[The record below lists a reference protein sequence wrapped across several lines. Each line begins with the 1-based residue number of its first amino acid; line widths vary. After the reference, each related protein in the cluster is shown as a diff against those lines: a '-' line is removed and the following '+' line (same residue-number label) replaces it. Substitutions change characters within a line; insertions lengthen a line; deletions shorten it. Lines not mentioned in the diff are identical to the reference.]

1 MIHCKEMYLFFFLA
15 WWHWDRYFTN
25 HGDLNLILIDRWMII
40 GAAPAPAIS
49 FKVIIIGHAFYLPF
63 YSIFLGPKGT
73 FRFNNNERQLVV
85 APRLFNGTLV
95 PRGKCHITILLT
107 FFHQFGSV
115 LNREMALLGAK

>member
-49 FKVIIIGHAFYLPF
+49 FKVIIGHAFYLPF

-85 APRLFNGTLV
+85 APLLFNGTLIWYLEANATS
-95 PRGKCHITILLT
+95 R
-107 FFHQFGSV
+107 SS
-115 LNREMALLGAK
+115 